1 MYSNDLIDW
10 MNNCISKKVNDY
22 SLFLE
27 NFSISNEIRIGP
39 NLLIVYEESINVN
52 DIRSKIYTKKINVL
66 NNVLNNVLY
75 KNYISKY
82 KFIWIEGTY
91 DNKKIIG
98 EVLRSKEVNSLS
110 NIKYTIVKK
119 EPFYEILKKNISAD
133 DIYQRLKHIGNIFF
147 SEEEYNLFIFNT
159 VKDSVT
165 KRINDFSK
173 IVLEEI
179 IYEYIHLNIS
189 LYFNN
194 NLLSASFAAFLC
206 KIYEFDFY
214 STTTAI
220 GNNVSSSLGTK
231 SKVFSK
237 KNLHNMI
244 SQTKEIKNYEYFNI
258 VGIKHTRYYDLS
270 IDSKLL
276 ELKINAI
283 MKLRNRNLNLR
294 YLDFVDIFGLTKREE
309 EEILKNG
316 IFNDL

>member
-1 MYSNDLIDW
+1 MYGNDLIDW
-10 MNNCISKKVNDY
+10 MNNLISKKANDY

-27 NFSISNEIRIGP
+27 NFIISNKIHIGP
-39 NLLIVYEESINVN
+39 NLLIVYEESIKVN
-52 DIRSKIYTKKINVL
+52 DMRSKIYTKKINVL
-66 NNVLNNVLY
+66 NND
-75 KNYISKY
+75 ISKY
-82 KFIWIEGTY
+82 KFIWIEGTD

-110 NIKYTIVKK
+110 NIKYSIVKK

-133 DIYQRLKHIGNIFF
+133 DINQRLKLISNIFF
-147 SEEEYNLFIFNT
+147 SEEEYKIFIFNT
-159 VKDSVT
+159 VKDSVA
-165 KRINDFSK
+165 KGINDFSK
-173 IVLEEI
+173 LFLETI
-179 IYEYIHLNIS
+179 IYEYIEFNLS
-189 LYFNN
+189 LYFIK

-237 KNLHNMI
+237 KNLYKMI
-244 SQTKEIKNYEYFNI
+244 SQTEGIKNYEYFHS
-258 VGIKHTRYYDLS
+258 VGIKQTRYYDLS